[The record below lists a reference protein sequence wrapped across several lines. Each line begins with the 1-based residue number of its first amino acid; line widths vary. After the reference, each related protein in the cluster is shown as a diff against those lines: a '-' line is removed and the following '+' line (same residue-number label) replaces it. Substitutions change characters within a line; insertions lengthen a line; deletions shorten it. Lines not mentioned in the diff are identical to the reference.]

1 MSFLQPFC
9 VHSSWPELAWDVFDS
24 IEPRAVLGLLSTTV
38 RSAIP
43 SNSARCCVLD
53 LRPTYTAT
61 RFRVENIGECLE
73 IHDSDSTRDS
83 VARGA
88 TSGSASS
95 RTPHFRAS
103 HWQPQR
109 SSNED
114 ADQGSGHKA
123 PLHQRIQGVKRQGL
137 LAKAS
142 TVANSY
148 SLGSNKT
155 FAALAPAQGHGW
167 AGIPCVYLCV
177 CFVSLAW
184 LRYCASM
191 LL

>member
-1 MSFLQPFC
+1 M
-9 VHSSWPELAWDVFDS
+9 
-24 IEPRAVLGLLSTTV
+24 
-38 RSAIP
+38 
-43 SNSARCCVLD
+43 
-53 LRPTYTAT
+53 
-61 RFRVENIGECLE
+61 
-73 IHDSDSTRDS
+73 HDSDSTTDS

-103 HWQPQR
+103 QQ
-109 SSNED
+109 
-114 ADQGSGHKA
+114 Q
-123 PLHQRIQGVKRQGL
+123 HQRIQGL

-142 TVANSY
+142 TVASSY
-148 SLGSNKT
+148 SLGSNNT
-155 FAALAPAQGHGW
+155 FAALVPAQGHGW

-191 LL
+191 LLMLVLIAQSAAADLAAVAAWWGVKAAAENEISEDHRAVHVFDALAMNGIQETRKRPIPCGS